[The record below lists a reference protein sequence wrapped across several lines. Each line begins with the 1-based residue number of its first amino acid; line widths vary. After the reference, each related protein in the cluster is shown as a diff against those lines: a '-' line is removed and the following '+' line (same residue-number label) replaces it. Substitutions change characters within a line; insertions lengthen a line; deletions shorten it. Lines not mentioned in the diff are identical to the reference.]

1 MLSANPG
8 RFITLEGGEGTGK
21 STQSEMLVAALTAQG
36 IEVVASR
43 EPGGSPGAEEI
54 RSLLVSGDPGRWDPM
69 SEALLHF
76 AARHDHLER
85 TIRPALD
92 AGRWVVCDRFVDS
105 TLAYQGEGQGL
116 GAEPLKA
123 LQHLV
128 IGDFAPDLTL
138 ILDLS
143 VEDGLARAAARGGGE
158 DRYERMGA
166 DFHRRLRQAFL
177 DIASAEP
184 ERCAVID
191 ATGDAAAVHAAIM
204 ARLAERLG
212 IPS

>member
-1 MLSANPG
+1 
-8 RFITLEGGEGTGK
+8 
-21 STQSEMLVAALTAQG
+21 MLVAALAARG

-54 RSLLVSGDPGRWDPM
+54 RALLVSGEPGRWDPM

-76 AARHDHLER
+76 AARRDHLER

-92 AGRWVVCDRFVDS
+92 EGRWVVCDRFVDS

-123 LQHLV
+123 LQKLV

-143 VEDGLARAAARGGGE
+143 VADGLARAAARGGGE
-158 DRYERMGA
+158 DRYERMGSE
-166 DFHRRLRQAFL
+166 FHQRLRRAFL
-177 DIASAEP
+177 AIAAAEP
-184 ERCAVID
+184 ERCALID
-191 ATGDAAAVHAAIM
+191 AGGEAPAVHGAIM
-204 ARLAERLG
+204 ATLAERLG
-212 IPS
+212 VPA